1 MSTHEI
7 RVESTEYERVRLN
20 EKTAVVVYRGGRDYQ
35 AGDTLRVLQKY
46 DGRYRTDRR
55 IAHVGR
61 DMDGLDPNYVVL
73 SLTDPRVENLQT
85 RLDSMTAAKLKLDR
99 SNAALRGANRRLRSR

>member
-1 MSTHEI
+1 MTVHEI
-7 RVESTEYERVRLN
+7 RVDSTEYERVRLN
-20 EKTAVVVYRGGRDYQ
+20 EKMAVVVFRGDRDYQ

-46 DGRYRTDRR
+46 DGRYRTERR

-61 DMDGLDPNYVVL
+61 DVDGLDERYVVL
-73 SLTDPRVENLQT
+73 SLADQRVENLQT

-99 SNAALRGANRRLRSR
+99 SNAALRGANRRLRNR